1 MPKFLE
7 TILQKA
13 AAAKGLKGDAADK
26 YTYGALNNM
35 GAMSGA
41 KETLKGKAM
50 QQKHQAKLSAAA
62 KISPSA
68 AAKIRR
74 KVASV
79 LPVPGM

>member
-7 TILQKA
+7 NVLQKA

-26 YTYGALNNM
+26 YTFGALNNM
-35 GAMSGA
+35 GAMKGST
-41 KETLKGKAM
+41 ETLKGKAM

-68 AAKIRR
+68 AAKIR
-74 KVASV
+74 KKKLKS
-79 LPVPGM
+79 